1 MWHLGRLERICRWI
15 NHKRQGRG
23 AGVVRRAT
31 LSISQ
36 ILPTRLREKN
46 NPQRLDVSI
55 PSQPDRC
62 RSWLMRL
69 HVERRYASRCHVVPH
84 WLLFISMTW
93 RRYDHIVR
101 ELLMSSFII
110 KLFGKI
116 IDFGHLLEF

>member
-36 ILPTRLREKN
+36 ILPTRLRKKN
-46 NPQRLDVSI
+46 KPQRLDVSI
-55 PSQPDRC
+55 PSQPDHC

-69 HVERRYASRCHVVPH
+69 HVERRYASRCHVI
-84 WLLFISMTW
+84 LFISMTW
-93 RRYDHIVR
+93 RHYDHIVR